1 MLWWM
6 RQLLLLL
13 LQRTHPWPHQDGAG
27 PGIVEGGPHRGA
39 PAVVVAVVTGA
50 IRVIVLA
57 FSLPLPLPL
66 AVVVARSTEAIVL
79 AFPLPLPLSLAFAAI
94 VGVRNRRG
102 RGCLRTW

>member
-6 RQLLLLL
+6 RQLLLL

-57 FSLPLPLPL
+57 FSLPLPL